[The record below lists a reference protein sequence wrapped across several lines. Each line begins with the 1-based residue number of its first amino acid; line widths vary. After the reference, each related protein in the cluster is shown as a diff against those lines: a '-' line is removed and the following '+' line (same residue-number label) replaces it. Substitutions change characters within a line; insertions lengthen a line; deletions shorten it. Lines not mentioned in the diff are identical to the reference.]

1 MKKGVEKLICI
12 PTQHYD
18 VPSGRIGNPYVGI
31 ILVELDGIRDR
42 QWNTGRVIVFKTFI
56 LQGVSGV
63 SRSRNRRDRIDS

>member
-1 MKKGVEKLICI
+1 M
-12 PTQHYD
+12 PNQRYD
-18 VPSGRIGNPYVGI
+18 EPSGQIGNQIFGI